1 MCIYNEQGNV
11 QSVLSALIL
20 DRVID
25 LFVLYLM
32 NENASEILNIVLINL
47 SI

>member
-1 MCIYNEQGNV
+1 MCTYHEKENV
-11 QSVLSALIL
+11 QIVLSTLIL

-32 NENASEILNIVLINL
+32 NENASERFN
-47 SI
+47 